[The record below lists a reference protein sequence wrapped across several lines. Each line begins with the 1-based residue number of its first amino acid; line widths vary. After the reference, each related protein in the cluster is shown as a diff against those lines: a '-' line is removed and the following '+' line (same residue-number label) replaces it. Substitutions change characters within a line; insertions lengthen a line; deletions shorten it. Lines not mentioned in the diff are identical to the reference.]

1 MDGMDRPW
9 FAAKRFGVG
18 SGWPIA
24 WQGWASLA
32 VFLAAFF
39 ASLRYAPEHLKMW
52 LAVILVVAFM
62 VLTAVKTKGGWR
74 WRWGSED

>member
-9 FAAKRFGVG
+9 FAAKRFGIG

-24 WQGWASLA
+24 WQGWVALA
-32 VFLAAFF
+32 VFVAAM
-39 ASLRYAPEHLKMW
+39 AANLIYVGWPLKFV
-52 LAVILVVAFM
+52 LEGVIVIAFCVVNA
-62 VLTAVKTKGGWR
+62 AKTKGGWR